1 MAEVSATAE
10 PETPEMSMLATTVTY
25 PSPPRTWPH
34 MALATMMIRSEM
46 PPVFMISPAS
56 RKNGIAM
63 SGKLSMPR
71 KMLWM
76 TRAGDQAPMGQ
87 RQDQRREEEREGNR
101 HRQQDEAEQRRE
113 KKRENAHGCTPF
125 SARMSAMRLDEALD
139 EHE

>member
-1 MAEVSATAE
+1 MADVSATAE

-34 MALATMMIRSEM
+34 MALATMMMRSEM

-76 TRAGDQAPMGQ
+76 MRAGDQAPRVSDRTSAVRKSAKAIGTVSRMKP
-87 RQDQRREEEREGNR
+87 NR
-101 HRQQDEAEQRRE
+101 AVRKSGRTLMA
-113 KKRENAHGCTPF
+113 APPSAPGCRHA
-125 SARMSAMRLDEALD
+125 S
-139 EHE
+139 

>member
-1 MAEVSATAE
+1 MADVSATAE

-34 MALATMMIRSEM
+34 MALATMMMRSEM

-76 TRAGDQAPMGQ
+76 MRAGDQTPRVSDRTSAVRKSAKAIGTVSRMKPNSAVRKSGRTLMAAPPSAPGS
-87 RQDQRREEEREGNR
+87 R
-101 HRQQDEAEQRRE
+101 HA
-113 KKRENAHGCTPF
+113 
-125 SARMSAMRLDEALD
+125 S
-139 EHE
+139 